1 MALYGALAALNPGEK
16 MIHGTILPVAATAVI
31 TLALEGI
38 RIAGVSMNGDPVIT
52 HTSAS
57 VTWTGADLLLK
68 FWKPTDTTLTTPVA
82 ATTPWLTVAWWAI
95 GQAPR

>member
-16 MIHGTILPVAATAVI
+16 MIHGLVLPVAATTAL

-38 RIAGVSMNGDPVIT
+38 RIAGISMNGAPVIT
-52 HTSAS
+52 HTLNS
-57 VTWTGADLLLK
+57 VTWSGVVLTLAH
-68 FWKPTDTTLTTPVA
+68 WKPTDTTLTTPVA
-82 ATTPWLTVAWWAI
+82 ATTPWVSVAWWAI